1 MSAKPSTVIDS
12 AGREARIES
21 ASSEPTGRLV
31 LRLDSGERVEVPR
44 DLLEESADGRLSL
57 PLAFSALQVGDEVTR
72 IPIAEERLRVSK
84 RVRETGRV
92 RLTKHVDVR
101 EEIVDEPL
109 FREEV
114 EVERV
119 PIDRYV
125 DEPTATRTEGDTT
138 VIPVYEEVL
147 VVEKKLLLKEELHVT
162 RRRTEH
168 RDPQRIALRSE
179 RVEVERTEPDS
190 APPGTPR

>member
-1 MSAKPSTVIDS
+1 MSTPPSTVTDS
-12 AGREARIES
+12 TGREARVEATSPES
-21 ASSEPTGRLV
+21 AGRLV
-31 LRLDSGERVEVPR
+31 LRLDSGERVEVSR
-44 DLLEESADGRLSL
+44 DLIEESADGAFSL
-57 PLAFSALQVGDEVTR
+57 PFAFGTLQAGGEVAR
-72 IPIAEERLRVSK
+72 LPIAEEQLRVGK

-109 FREEV
+109 LRDEV
-114 EVERV
+114 DIERV

-125 DEPTATRTEGDTT
+125 DEPAATRTEGDTT
-138 VIPVYEEVL
+138 IIPVYEEVL

-179 RVEVERTEPDS
+179 RVEVERAEPNPVPPDS
-190 APPGTPR
+190 PP